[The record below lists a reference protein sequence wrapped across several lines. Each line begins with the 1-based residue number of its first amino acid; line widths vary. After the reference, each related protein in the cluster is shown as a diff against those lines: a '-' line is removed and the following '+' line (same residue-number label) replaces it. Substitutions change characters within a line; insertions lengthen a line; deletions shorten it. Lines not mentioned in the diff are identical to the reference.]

1 MGFFLYFNNTNI
13 MNKEISLERI
23 LFDVIMFFDR
33 NKRLIISMTL
43 VAIIGVFLFQKL
55 KPSFYE
61 TTAIATSGISEYV
74 GIEISEDDDVRN
86 QRMAINLIN
95 DLQLD
100 VDKEDYEA
108 LTKKMTNL
116 SIELAS
122 QIKFIEAEPLLR
134 QDKDE
139 KFHNTADF
147 QINLLVRDEN
157 IIDHVQLGLE
167 DYFENNKY
175 ISEYWFEFKKGN
187 EDLKKAIEDEIEDL
201 QSFRDELITKESLT
215 EISNSSNYLAS
226 NNEQTI
232 ANDIIILE
240 ERKRKIERDI
250 KLIKPLSFSKP
261 FTQTTVAEREVL
273 VWGTAIGFVAF
284 ILSIIIAIIRE
295 VKQKSLKETK

>member
-1 MGFFLYFNNTNI
+1 
-13 MNKEISLERI
+13 MNKEVSLERI

-43 VAIIGVFLFQKL
+43 VAILGVFLFQKL
-55 KPSFYE
+55 KPSFYA
-61 TTAIATSGISEYV
+61 TTAIATSGISEYEGV
-74 GIEISEDDDVRN
+74 EILEDDDMRN

-100 VDKEDYEA
+100 IDKEDYEA
-108 LTKKMTNL
+108 LTKKLTNL

-147 QINLLVRDEN
+147 QINLLVKDAN
-157 IIDHVQLGLE
+157 IIEHVQLGLE

-175 ISEYWFEFKKGN
+175 IAEYWFEFKKGN
-187 EDLKKAIEDEIEDL
+187 KDLKKAIEDEIEDL

-273 VWGTAIGFVAF
+273 VWGTVIGFVAF

>member
-1 MGFFLYFNNTNI
+1 
-13 MNKEISLERI
+13 MNKEVSLERI

-95 DLQLD
+95 DLQID

-147 QINLLVRDEN
+147 QINLLVWDAN
-157 IIDHVQLGLE
+157 IIEHVQLGLE

-175 ISEYWFEFKKGN
+175 IAEYWFEFKKGN

-240 ERKRKIERDI
+240 ERKRKIKRDI

>member
-1 MGFFLYFNNTNI
+1 
-13 MNKEISLERI
+13 MNKEVSLERI
-23 LFDVIMFFDR
+23 LFDVVMFFDR
-33 NKRLIISMTL
+33 NKKLIVLMTL
-43 VAIIGVFLFQKL
+43 IAIIGVFLFQKL
-55 KPSFYE
+55 KPAFYA
-61 TTAIATSGISEYV
+61 TTAIATSGISEYEGV
-74 GIEISEDDDVRN
+74 EILEDDDMRN

-147 QINLLVRDEN
+147 QINLLVKDAN
-157 IIDHVQLGLE
+157 IIEHVQLGLE

-175 ISEYWFEFKKGN
+175 IAEYWFEFKKGN
-187 EDLKKAIEDEIEDL
+187 KDLKKAIEDEIEDL

-226 NNEQTI
+226 NNEETI

-273 VWGTAIGFVAF
+273 IWGSAIGFLAF
-284 ILSIIIAIIRE
+284 ILSIIIAIVRE

>member
-1 MGFFLYFNNTNI
+1 

-23 LFDVIMFFDR
+23 LFDVVMFFDR
-33 NKRLIISMTL
+33 NKKLIISMTL
-43 VAIIGVFLFQKL
+43 FAIIGVFLFQKL

-74 GIEISEDDDVRN
+74 GIEISEDDDMRN

-108 LTKKMTNL
+108 LTKKLTNL
-116 SIELAS
+116 SIELSS

-139 KFHNTADF
+139 KFHNTSDF
-147 QINLLVRDEN
+147 QINLLVRDAN
-157 IIDHVQLGLE
+157 IIEDIQLGLE

-175 ISEYWFEFKKGN
+175 IAEYWFEFKKGN

-201 QSFRDELITKESLT
+201 QSFRDELIIKESLT

-284 ILSIIIAIIRE
+284 IFSIIIAIIRE
-295 VKQKSLKETK
+295 VKQKSLNKQNK

>member
-1 MGFFLYFNNTNI
+1 
-13 MNKEISLERI
+13 MNKEVSLERI
-23 LFDVIMFFDR
+23 LFDVIIFFDR

-95 DLQLD
+95 DLQID

-147 QINLLVRDEN
+147 QINLLVWDAN
-157 IIDHVQLGLE
+157 IIEHVQLGLE

-175 ISEYWFEFKKGN
+175 IAEYWFEFKKGN

-295 VKQKSLKETK
+295 VKQKSLKQTK

>member
-1 MGFFLYFNNTNI
+1 
-13 MNKEISLERI
+13 MNKEVSIERI
-23 LFDVIMFFDR
+23 LFDVIIFFDR

-95 DLQLD
+95 DLQID

-147 QINLLVRDEN
+147 QINLLVWDAN
-157 IIDHVQLGLE
+157 IIEHVQLGLE

-175 ISEYWFEFKKGN
+175 IAEYWFEFKKGN
-187 EDLKKAIEDEIEDL
+187 EDLKKAIEDEIKDL

-295 VKQKSLKETK
+295 VKQKSLRKQNK